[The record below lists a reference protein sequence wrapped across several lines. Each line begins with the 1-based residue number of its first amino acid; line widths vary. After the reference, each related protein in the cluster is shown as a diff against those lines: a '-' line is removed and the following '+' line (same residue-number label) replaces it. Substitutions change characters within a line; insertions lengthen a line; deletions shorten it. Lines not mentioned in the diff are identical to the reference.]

1 MMKKVWMFVCMLCL
15 ALCASV
21 TSYAAGESAVTM
33 VWVNPNAVSDVS
45 ASEQKMNEGL
55 QGALKNYH
63 FKFKDSVE
71 AQMVMQQ
78 YMIENGIVPDDNK
91 TSVGFLPK
99 KADMQA
105 LAKELDVKYVIF
117 CNTRITDEKQK
128 LAWMSWTGT
137 KYEVTTLF
145 TTIVYSTDED
155 RYVYFSQQSVKE
167 NAAGSSST
175 ERAFNKSCNTFFT
188 KKLTPETFVL
198 K

>member
-1 MMKKVWMFVCMLCL
+1 MKKIWMFFTMLLL
-15 ALCASV
+15 ALCTSV
-21 TSYAAGESAVTM
+21 TSYAAGESAVTL
-33 VWVNPNAVSDVS
+33 VWVNPNAVSDVC
-45 ASEQKMNEGL
+45 ATEQKLNDGL

-63 FKFKDSVE
+63 FKFADSVE

-105 LAKELDVKYVIF
+105 LAQQLNVQYVVF
-117 CNTRITDEKQK
+117 TNARITDEKAK
-128 LAWMSWTGT
+128 VAWFSIVGA
-137 KYEVTTLF
+137 KYEATTLF
-145 TTIVYSTDED
+145 TTIVYSADED
-155 RYVYFSQQSVKE
+155 RYVYFNQQSVKE
-167 NAAGSSST
+167 NAAGSSSS
-175 ERAFNKSCNTFFT
+175 ERAFNKCCDTYFA